1 MALCT
6 FQSVAIFL
14 KMFVLPTSYLYQNQ
28 KEIFPWYP
36 KGLKINSIN
45 ASKCGMKI
53 CVKILERQTTGSNP
67 QLPVLMFSHFY
78 HLSNVVTDIYNIIET
93 HNHRKLEHFV

>member
-36 KGLKINSIN
+36 KGLNINSIN

-53 CVKILERQTTGSNP
+53 CVK
-67 QLPVLMFSHFY
+67 F
-78 HLSNVVTDIYNIIET
+78 
-93 HNHRKLEHFV
+93 